1 MVRLMKVS
9 GASGPGG
16 VGAAGRG
23 KGVGGGAGF
32 SLGGTAP
39 AAGAS
44 GAAPVGGVQGVASI
58 GALLALQEMG
68 TPTERRRRAVGRAGR
83 ILDVLDEVKIA
94 VLDGE
99 VRGIDLERLRRAVRD
114 ARDGTDDAGLE
125 VVLDEIETR
134 AAVELAKLEVSR
146 ARANHAA

>member
-9 GASGPGG
+9 SASGPGG

-99 VRGIDLERLRRAVRD
+99 VRGIDLERLRRAVQG

-125 VVLDEIETR
+125 GVLDEIETR